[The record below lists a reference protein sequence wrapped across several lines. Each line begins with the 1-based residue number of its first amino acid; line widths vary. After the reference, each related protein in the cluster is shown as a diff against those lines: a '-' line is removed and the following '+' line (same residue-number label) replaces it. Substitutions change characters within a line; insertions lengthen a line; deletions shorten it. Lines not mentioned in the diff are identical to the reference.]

1 VTELARGDSG
11 SLLGVLMGAVGMVL
25 LIALAN
31 AANLLVARVE
41 HRRRE
46 LAVRTALGATRLH
59 LWTHLLVESILLAAG
74 GAVVGLAAAGGG
86 IALLPLVASS
96 YLPRLDEAHLG
107 GHTVAFA
114 LILAGVGVL
123 LFTAIPLLHHR
134 LERRRGSALRAGG
147 RTTAAGSWSPGS
159 QRILVGAQ
167 LAVVTPLLAGAAL
180 LVGSFARLQA
190 VDPGFDAPRLLS
202 LQVHLSPA
210 VWSDASSRREL
221 WDRALERLAALP
233 GVDGA
238 ALSTERPPDGVFN
251 VNNFELE
258 DRPTL
263 PGQPERVA
271 PWVVV
276 DPRYFSVL
284 GVPLREGRTFQPSD
298 LDDDAPPVLV
308 VDEAW
313 AEQNYPG
320 ESPVGRRLYAG
331 GQSTGPRSTIVGV
344 VASVP
349 YQGVGRSALGAVYQP
364 SRDDFSDPWLMVRTA
379 GDPRDVADDVREV
392 LRRLAPSSPVT
403 DVATGEEML
412 HDALTRP
419 HHLTVLLGVFS
430 TVALLLAVVG
440 VYGVT
445 SYDVEQ
451 RRGAIAVRLALGG
464 PPRAVLATTLRDGLR
479 VALAGL
485 AVGVVA
491 ALLVTRVLS
500 GLLYGV
506 RPRDPVALM
515 SASLL
520 LLAVSALACLVPAL
534 RAVRVDPAATLRE
547 D

>member
-1 VTELARGDSG
+1 
-11 SLLGVLMGAVGMVL
+11 
-25 LIALAN
+25 
-31 AANLLVARVE
+31 
-41 HRRRE
+41 
-46 LAVRTALGATRLH
+46 
-59 LWTHLLVESILLAAG
+59 
-74 GAVVGLAAAGGG
+74 
-86 IALLPLVASS
+86 
-96 YLPRLDEAHLG
+96 
-107 GHTVAFA
+107 
-114 LILAGVGVL
+114 
-123 LFTAIPLLHHR
+123 
-134 LERRRGSALRAGG
+134 
-147 RTTAAGSWSPGS
+147 
-159 QRILVGAQ
+159 
-167 LAVVTPLLAGAAL
+167 
-180 LVGSFARLQA
+180 
-190 VDPGFDAPRLLS
+190 
-202 LQVHLSPA
+202 
-210 VWSDASSRREL
+210 
-221 WDRALERLAALP
+221 
-233 GVDGA
+233 
-238 ALSTERPPDGVFN
+238 
-251 VNNFELE
+251 
-258 DRPTL
+258 
-263 PGQPERVA
+263 
-271 PWVVV
+271 
-276 DPRYFSVL
+276 
-284 GVPLREGRTFQPSD
+284 
-298 LDDDAPPVLV
+298 
-308 VDEAW
+308 
-313 AEQNYPG
+313 
-320 ESPVGRRLYAG
+320 
-331 GQSTGPRSTIVGV
+331 VGV